1 MNNMNEFTE
10 KDAKET
16 LEKGYKKANVLL
28 SDKGKMNEFLER
40 LEKKLKVIPLAGST
54 LVMIPTLVQMVKSY
68 VKKEYTSIPVS
79 SIIAIISALL
89 YWLAPID
96 VIPDTIPGIG
106 YLDDTSVIGF
116 CLKLINNDLKKYKEW
131 QEKNK
136 IQS

>member
-1 MNNMNEFTE
+1 MADFTE

-16 LEKGYKKANVLL
+16 LEKGYKKANILL

-79 SIIAIISALL
+79 
-89 YWLAPID
+89 
-96 VIPDTIPGIG
+96 
-106 YLDDTSVIGF
+106 
-116 CLKLINNDLKKYKEW
+116 
-131 QEKNK
+131 
-136 IQS
+136 

>member
-1 MNNMNEFTE
+1 MADFTE
-10 KDAKET
+10 KDAEET
-16 LEKGYKKANVLL
+16 LQKGYKKANILL
-28 SDKGKMNEFLER
+28 NDKGKMNEFLER

-136 IQS
+136 IKS

>member
-1 MNNMNEFTE
+1 MADFTE
-10 KDAKET
+10 KDAEET
-16 LEKGYKKANVLL
+16 LQKGYKKAEKILN
-28 SDKGKMNEFLER
+28 DKSKMDEFLER

-106 YLDDTSVIGF
+106 YIDDTSVIGF

>member
-28 SDKGKMNEFLER
+28 NDKGKMNEFLER

-106 YLDDTSVIGF
+106 YIDDTSVIGF

>member
-1 MNNMNEFTE
+1 MADFTE
-10 KDAKET
+10 KDAEET
-16 LEKGYKKANVLL
+16 LQKGYKKANILL
-28 SDKGKMNEFLER
+28 NDKGKMNEFLER
-40 LEKKLKVIPLAGST
+40 LEKKLKLIPLAGST

>member
-28 SDKGKMNEFLER
+28 NDKGKMNEFLER

-116 CLKLINNDLKKYKEW
+116 CVTCSHHL
-131 QEKNK
+131 
-136 IQS
+136 

>member
-1 MNNMNEFTE
+1 MADFTE

-16 LEKGYKKANVLL
+16 LEKGYKKAEKILN
-28 SDKGKMNEFLER
+28 DKGKMNEFLER

-68 VKKEYTSIPVS
+68 VKKEYTNIPVS